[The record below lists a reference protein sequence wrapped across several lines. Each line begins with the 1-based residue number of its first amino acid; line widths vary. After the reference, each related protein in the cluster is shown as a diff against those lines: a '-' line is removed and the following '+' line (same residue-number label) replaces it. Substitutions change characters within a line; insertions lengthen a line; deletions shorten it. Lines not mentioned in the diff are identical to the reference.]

1 MFSCASEDE
10 ASSSTPFHAVFGFL
24 IMLLLTLVGVHFQGL
39 NMSPLTTHYA
49 AMVLFIIA
57 VFIYSI
63 AFAGIKVGPHN
74 TSYLPIFNFICLTSG
89 IIACE
94 LLVYILIP
102 TFWLLIINLC
112 ATLVEVLRRW
122 YKQISAR
129 LIDDLVL
136 DTSSHL
142 LQKIHQSASKAFAG
156 FTLTHCSTEKEED
169 KSFQNAEIV

>member
-1 MFSCASEDE
+1 MFCCASEDE
-10 ASSSTPFHAVFGFL
+10 SSSSTPFHAVFGFL

-49 AMVLFIIA
+49 TMVLFIIA

-63 AFAGIKVGPHN
+63 AFAGIKIGPHN

-102 TFWLLIINLC
+102 AFWLLIINLC

-122 YKQISAR
+122 YKQ
-129 LIDDLVL
+129 
-136 DTSSHL
+136 TSSHL

-169 KSFQNAEIV
+169 NGFQNAEIV